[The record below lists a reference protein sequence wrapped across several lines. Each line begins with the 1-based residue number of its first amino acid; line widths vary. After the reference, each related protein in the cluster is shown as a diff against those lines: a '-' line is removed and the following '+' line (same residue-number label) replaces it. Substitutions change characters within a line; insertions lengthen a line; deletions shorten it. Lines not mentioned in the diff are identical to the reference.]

1 MADWLSRYRG
11 QCDASA
17 RAAIGT
23 TSARC
28 RLFLESEMARKVVFS
43 FYVLDRRPDEA
54 PMLIGEHLLD
64 YGKKWRG

>member
-1 MADWLSRYRG
+1 
-11 QCDASA
+11 
-17 RAAIGT
+17 
-23 TSARC
+23 
-28 RLFLESEMARKVVFS
+28 MARKVVFS